1 MTPSVLWV
9 TPRADP
15 AQRAGGDI
23 RTIQLIKALSENL
36 PVDVLVVGDPEVD
49 SSRLQQVT
57 GCRSARWLPGQ
68 AGVRARLLAIRHG
81 WPLAVARSWSAEAQR
96 VVEGRP
102 HDVLVADFIQSAL
115 YAPERPHV
123 LDLHNAEAAR
133 VAELPAPPQLM
144 RRIEHGWDRRAMRRW
159 ESRAVR
165 APQAHV
171 VVVSDQDA
179 DALGVPAAVVAN
191 GTGLQPLRAA
201 PADGTLLFVGSLDYP
216 PNLEAV
222 RWWAEAVWP
231 HVESGRKL
239 TVVGRG
245 GAAALGRLAGHPALH
260 VVGEVAD
267 LIPHLSAASLAV
279 VPLRHGGG
287 SRLKVLEALA
297 WSIPVLSTSK
307 GVEGLGLAAGSEV
320 VIADEPAGLARAVD
334 QLMSDHH
341 RRTAT
346 AAAGRAAAE
355 RFSWPVVAERLLE
368 VIYATHSELERVHPR

>member
-23 RTIQLIKALSENL
+23 RTIQLIKALAL
-36 PVDVLVVGDPEVD
+36 HVPVDVLVVGEPAVEVTAVE
-49 SSRLQQVT
+49 QVT
-57 GCRSARWLPGQ
+57 GCRSVTWLPGQ
-68 AGVRARLLAIRHG
+68 AGVRARVLAAGHG
-81 WPLAVARSWSAEAQR
+81 WPLAVARAWSPQARR
-96 VVEGRP
+96 VVRDGG
-102 HDVLVADFIQSAL
+102 HDVVVADFIQTAV
-115 YAPERPHV
+115 YTPGRPHV

-133 VAELPAPPQLM
+133 LAELPAPAQLL
-144 RRIEHGWDRRAMRRW
+144 RRVELGWDRRAMRRW
-159 ESRAVR
+159 EDRAVR
-165 APQAHV
+165 RPDARV
-171 VVVSDQDA
+171 VVVSPDDA
-179 DALGVPAAVVAN
+179 ALLGVPADVVPN
-191 GTGLQPLRAA
+191 GTALQPSRVA
-201 PADGTLLFVGSLDYP
+201 PDDGTLLFVGSLDYA

-222 RWWAEAVWP
+222 RWWAEGVWP
-231 HVESGRKL
+231 SLPSRRRL

-245 GAAALGRLAGHPALH
+245 GAAALGPLAGHPGLD

-267 LIPHLSAASLAV
+267 LTPHLSAASLAV

-307 GVEGLGLAAGSEV
+307 GVEGLGLAAGTEV
-320 VIADEPAGLARAVD
+320 VVADQPTELAAAVD
-334 QLMSDHH
+334 DLMSDHP

-355 RFSWPVVAERLLE
+355 RFSWPTVGASLLE
-368 VIYATHSELERVHPR
+368 VIHALHRDSGRGRA